1 MLDTII
7 NSILPNL
14 SIQLQDVGIGPYE
27 CWGKKGVDKSIQPV
41 IQHGEVEVVFDSS
54 FGSISDIIL
63 DLPRSAS
70 FFQEVEGKDK
80 KMVDV
85 MVEVKRIGYL
95 VSCKEGKVTATYIW
109 GE

>member
-7 NSILPNL
+7 NSILPKL
-14 SIQLQDVGIGPYE
+14 TVQLQDVGIGPYE

-41 IQHGEVEVVFDSS
+41 IQHGEVEVTFNSS
-54 FGSISDIIL
+54 FGSISDILL
-63 DLPRSAS
+63 DLPSSVS
-70 FFQEVEGKDK
+70 FFQEVEGKDR

-85 MVEVKRIGYL
+85 MVEVERLSYR
-95 VSCKEGKVTATYIW
+95 VSSKEGKVTATYIW